1 MSFCYAEINKEIVPA
16 NISVYTDTKIG
27 LDNYSGAS
35 FSPVRRLMV
44 SSVFCLLIM
53 SVNATEKSIAASYF
67 SKQELYCRMN
77 MHG

>member
-1 MSFCYAEINKEIVPA
+1 MSFCYAEINKEKVPA

-44 SSVFCLLIM
+44 SSVFFCLLIV
-53 SVNATEKSIAASYF
+53 SVNATENRLRRVIFQNRSYVV
-67 SKQELYCRMN
+67 E
-77 MHG
+77 